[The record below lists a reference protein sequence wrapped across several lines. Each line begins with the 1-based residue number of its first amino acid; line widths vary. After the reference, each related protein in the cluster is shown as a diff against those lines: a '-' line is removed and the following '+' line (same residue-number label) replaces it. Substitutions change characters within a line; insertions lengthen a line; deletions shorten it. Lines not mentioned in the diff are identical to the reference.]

1 MCTIFRL
8 LVISLFKKT
17 LLTSIALEN
26 QTENTVVAAY
36 KYLHET
42 MGTEKNTFFFFL
54 NKLQFLYVVFPFFCG
69 VVLGFFFFPLLSLL
83 DM

>member
-42 MGTEKNTFFFFL
+42 MGLRKIPFFF
-54 NKLQFLYVVFPFFCG
+54 
-69 VVLGFFFFPLLSLL
+69 SE
-83 DM
+83 

>member
-42 MGTEKNTFFFFL
+42 MGLRKIPFFFL

-69 VVLGFFFFPLLSLL
+69 VVLGGGGFPLLSLL

>member
-8 LVISLFKKT
+8 LVISLLKKT
-17 LLTSIALEN
+17 LFTNIALEN

-42 MGTEKNTFFFFL
+42 MGLRKIPF
-54 NKLQFLYVVFPFFCG
+54 VF
-69 VVLGFFFFPLLSLL
+69 SE
-83 DM
+83 